1 VETGLYYNR
10 HRYYS
15 PEEGVYISKDPIQ
28 IEGGLNVYSY
38 VIDANKYADAQ
49 GLHAVHSAPVPYG
62 STDLSQMAQLYR
74 MENGINTGRNIAV
87 FEYLDANNQHQYIT
101 MPSQGRHSERRIGA
115 WLDEQNIHPDR
126 VTRIYSELAPCTIPG
141 GKCKDYIDARYH
153 NATVTH
159 SFEYGDT
166 RASRRRGV
174 KALKK
179 AVRELFKCP

>member
-1 VETGLYYNR
+1 M
-10 HRYYS
+10 
-15 PEEGVYISKDPIQ
+15 YIF
-28 IEGGLNVYSY
+28 
-38 VIDANKYADAQ
+38 VIDAYKFADTQ
-49 GLHAVHSAPVPYG
+49 GLPAVHSAPIPSG
-62 STDLSQMAQLYR
+62 SSDLSQIAKLYR
-74 MENGINTGRNIAV
+74 LENGINTGRNIAV
-87 FEYLDANNQHQYIT
+87 FEYLDSNNQHQYIT

-141 GKCKDYIDARYH
+141 GKCKDYIDGRYH